1 MLALTVAAMVPV
13 ASSLSIY
20 GRQSIRMSMR
30 IINGTEVKKQSP
42 YHVEFALPTSSS
54 DTDSWLGCG
63 ASIISPTFALS
74 SAHCFGGGE
83 DPCSGPTSIALWVGD
98 VRLVDNTVT
107 PSDGGQSHR
116 VEAELV
122 CNKKFDGHCSHGND
136 IALLKLKEPLPE
148 WVKPVK
154 LNLDSKPNVGDTVTP
169 LGFGMMEGTT
179 DITRVADSSPVLR
192 QVDITVMENDDEN
205 CKRMWKGGYG
215 CSDEFSKG
223 EAKNLDMQLCAGSV
237 EGVDHDACAGDSGSP
252 VMDSQGNQVGMVSYG
267 GGPGE
272 KRSGPGRMCG
282 DPHYP
287 GVYAQ
292 VSAFKSFILEHV
304 TDLPQ

>member
-1 MLALTVAAMVPV
+1 MKIALTLAAILPT
-13 ASSLSIY
+13 ASGLSIY
-20 GRQSIRMSMR
+20 GKQTNRMR
-30 IINGTEVKKQSP
+30 IINGTEVRRQSP
-42 YHVEFALPTSSS
+42 YHTEFALPTSAS

-83 DPCSGPTSIALWVGD
+83 DPCSGPSDIALWIGD
-98 VRLVDNTVT
+98 IHLVDNTVT
-107 PSDGGQSHR
+107 PMQDGQSHR

-136 IALLKLKEPLPE
+136 IALLKLKTPVPD

-154 LNLDSKPNVGDTVTP
+154 LNLDSKPAIGDTVTP
-169 LGFGMMEGTT
+169 LGFGMREGVKDPTK
-179 DITRVADSSPVLR
+179 VADSSPVLR
-192 QVDITVMENDDEN
+192 QVDVTVLAQDDVN
-205 CKRMWKGGYG
+205 CKRMWAGGYG
-215 CSDEFSKG
+215 CSDEFSEG
-223 EAKNLDMQLCAGSV
+223 EAMNLDMQLCGGST
-237 EGVDHDACAGDSGSP
+237 EGVNHDACAGDSGSP
-252 VMDSQGNQVGMVSYG
+252 VMDSNGHQVGMVSYG

-272 KRSGPGRMCG
+272 RRSGPGRMCG
-282 DPHYP
+282 DPNYP

-304 TDLPQ
+304 HDIPSF